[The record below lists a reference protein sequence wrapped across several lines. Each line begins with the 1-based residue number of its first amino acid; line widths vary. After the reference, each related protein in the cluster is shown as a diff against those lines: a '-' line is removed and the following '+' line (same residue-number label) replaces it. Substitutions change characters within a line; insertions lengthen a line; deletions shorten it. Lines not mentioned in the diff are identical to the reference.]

1 MENKL
6 NRISSSKS
14 IEGNPEKMKKKIIN
28 LKSERFLKNIENSK
42 GNSYITE
49 REKLPETN
57 RKLSQERN
65 KNILKQI
72 S

>member
-1 MENKL
+1 MESKL

-49 REKLPETN
+49 R
-57 RKLSQERN
+57 
-65 KNILKQI
+65 
-72 S
+72 